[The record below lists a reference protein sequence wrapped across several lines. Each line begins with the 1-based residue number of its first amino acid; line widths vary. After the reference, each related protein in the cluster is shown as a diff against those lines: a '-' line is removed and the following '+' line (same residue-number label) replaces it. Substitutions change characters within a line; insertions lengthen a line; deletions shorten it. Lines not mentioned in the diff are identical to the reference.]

1 MKLRPGVSL
10 VGMTILPSHVAWA
23 STDSLDDEAAADDE
37 GVEDSSDAAHE
48 LDAAGAASTA
58 TVGPWGA
65 GAGCD
70 SGSGRMVG
78 RGA

>member
-23 STDSLDDEAAADDE
+23 STDSLDDEDVANDI
-37 GVEDSSDAAHE
+37 EDVNDGSDAAHE

-58 TVGPWGA
+58 TVRPRA
-65 GAGCD
+65 
-70 SGSGRMVG
+70 MV
-78 RGA
+78 